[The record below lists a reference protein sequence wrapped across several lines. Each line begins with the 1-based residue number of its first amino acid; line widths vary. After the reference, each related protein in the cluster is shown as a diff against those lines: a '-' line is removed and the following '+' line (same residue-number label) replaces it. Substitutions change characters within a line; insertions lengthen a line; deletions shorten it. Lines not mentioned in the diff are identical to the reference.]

1 MKWWRLES
9 VRNVNRIKE
18 RIEKEER
25 VNFEWRKLFFNCVI
39 VAKKIR
45 KQWNIEENELR
56 DEEKV
61 NVNKK

>member
-25 VNFEWRKLFFNCVI
+25 VNFEWRKLFLNYVI

>member
-25 VNFEWRKLFFNCVI
+25 VNFEWRKLFLNCVI